1 MAQCDLGLALRRAR
15 LSGSVAHAGR
25 SRRVDATLLWGLL
38 PLGFIVFWA
47 LWPVARLGWEGWLQ
61 VQEGGASLW
70 LSPWQDPYLRSRMLW
85 SLSQAA
91 ITTALALLMGIP
103 MGWVLVRWQFW
114 GRDWW
119 VRALMLPFV
128 VPTLVAALG
137 VMAMWHWM
145 AEEGPVLLILGNLFF
160 NLCLL
165 VRGAMSGFEGVSA
178 SRLAAARTLGASP
191 WRAFWRLEWP
201 TAQPSIWAAACL
213 VFLYCLS
220 GFGLA
225 LLLGGQG
232 WATAEVEIYTR
243 VAYDLDLAVASV
255 LALWMLILAST
266 VVLVYA
272 ALTVRQR
279 DRQRGDPVNPKRARL
294 NWSAWPVGLTI
305 AALLVF
311 NFGPL
316 LALAWRALQSS
327 PAAWAHAW
335 SADAVLAVSNTL
347 RFTAMGLVLAAGLG
361 AIHGWAAQR
370 SLWWRALGM
379 VPLVV
384 SPIMVAFG
392 LLLLW
397 PQWMDRLWVLACAYA
412 LLAMPLVATPVAQ
425 AVQQVSPRWVDAART
440 LGASPWRAFWR
451 VVWPQIVPS
460 WRRGVA
466 FAAATMVGE
475 FAVTLL
481 LSRPEWLTL
490 STYIYQ
496 LLGRPGA
503 LNLEAAWVMS
513 ATLMVLSLMMFALI
527 EPAAVSKRAV
537 ANSHPKVPNA

>member
-1 MAQCDLGLALRRAR
+1 MFQVKSTSPLSVGRAR
-15 LSGSVAHAGR
+15 RSSGLDPS
-25 SRRVDATLLWGLL
+25 LWWGVL
-38 PLGFIVFWA
+38 PLVFIVFWA
-47 LWPVARLGWEGWLQ
+47 IWPVARLGWEGWSQ
-61 VQEGGASLW
+61 VQEGGVSLW
-70 LSPWQDPYLRSRMLW
+70 LQPWQDPYLRDRMVW

-91 ITTALALLMGIP
+91 ITTAVAMMMGVP

-137 VMAMWHWM
+137 VLAMWRWI
-145 AEEGPVLLILGNLFF
+145 ADEGPVLLILGNLFF
-160 NLCLL
+160 NLCLM
-165 VRGAMSGFEGVSA
+165 VRGAMTGFDAVSA
-178 SRLAAARTLGASP
+178 SRLAAARSLGATP

-201 TAQPSIWAAACL
+201 TAQSSIWAAACL

-225 LLLGGQG
+225 LLLGGQR

-255 LALWMLILAST
+255 LALWMLLLASG
-266 VVLVYA
+266 VVLIYA
-272 ALTVRQR
+272 TLSVGQR
-279 DRQRGDPVNPKRARL
+279 DRLRGDPVHPRRARWA
-294 NWSAWPVGLTI
+294 WSAWPVGLTI

-316 LALAWRALQSS
+316 LALAWRAWHAS

-335 SADAVLAVSNTL
+335 SGDAALALTNTV
-347 RFTAMGLVLAAGLG
+347 RFTAMGLVLAATLG

-370 SLWWRALGM
+370 SVGWRALGM

-397 PQWMDRLWVLACAYA
+397 PQWMDQLWVLVCAYA
-412 LLAMPLVATPVAQ
+412 LLAIPLVATPVAQ
-425 AVQQVSPRWVDAART
+425 AVQRVSPRWVDAART

-481 LSRPEWLTL
+481 LARPEWLTL

-503 LNLEAAWVMS
+503 LNVEAAWVMS
-513 ATLMVLSLMMFALI
+513 ATLMVMSLMMFALI
-527 EPAAVSKRAV
+527 EPSMGSRRPV
-537 ANSHPKVPNA
+537 ARRWTEVPDA

>member
-1 MAQCDLGLALRRAR
+1 MRTALTAR
-15 LSGSVAHAGR
+15 LDRSGR
-25 SRRVDATLLWGLL
+25 LLGLL
-38 PLGFIVFWA
+38 PLAFILFWA
-47 LWPVARLGWEGWLQ
+47 VWPVARLGWEGWTQ
-61 VQEGGASLW
+61 AHDSGGMLW
-70 LSPWQDPYLRSRMLW
+70 LLPWQDAYLRGRLLW
-85 SLSQAA
+85 SLAQAA
-91 ITTALALLMGIP
+91 ITTVLALALGVP
-103 MGWVLVRWQFW
+103 MGWVLVRWRFW

-137 VMAMWHWM
+137 VLAMWRWL

-160 NLCLL
+160 NLCLA
-165 VRGAMSGFEGVSA
+165 VRGAMTGFDAVSA
-178 SRLAAARTLGASP
+178 SRLAAARSLGATP
-191 WRAFWRLEWP
+191 WRAFWRIEWP
-201 TAQPSIWAAACL
+201 TARASIWAAACL

-225 LLLGGQG
+225 LLLGGQQ

-243 VAYDLDLAVASV
+243 VAHDLDLAVASV
-255 LALWMLILAST
+255 LALWMLLLAGI
-266 VVLVYA
+266 VVLLYA
-272 ALTVRQR
+272 VVSVRQR
-279 DRQRGDPVNPKRARL
+279 DRLRGDAVRPRWAQWG
-294 NWSAWPVGLTI
+294 WSSWPVALTL

-316 LALAWRALQSS
+316 VALMARALQAS

-335 SADAVLAVSNTL
+335 GGDAGLAMANTL
-347 RFTAMGLVLAAGLG
+347 RFTAMGIVLAAGLG
-361 AIHGWAAQR
+361 ALHGWVAQR
-370 SLWWRALGM
+370 SALWRALGM
-379 VPLVV
+379 VPLVA
-384 SPIMVAFG
+384 SPIMMAFG

-397 PQWMDRLWVLACAYA
+397 PQWMDQLWVLVCAYA
-412 LLAMPLVATPVAQ
+412 LLAIPLVATPVAQ

-451 VVWPQIVPS
+451 VVWPQVRPG

-503 LNLEAAWVMS
+503 LNAEAAWVMS
-513 ATLMVLSLMMFALI
+513 ATLMLMSLLMFALI
-527 EPAAVSKRAV
+527 EPSRWVAPARIAKNVKVSHA
-537 ANSHPKVPNA
+537 